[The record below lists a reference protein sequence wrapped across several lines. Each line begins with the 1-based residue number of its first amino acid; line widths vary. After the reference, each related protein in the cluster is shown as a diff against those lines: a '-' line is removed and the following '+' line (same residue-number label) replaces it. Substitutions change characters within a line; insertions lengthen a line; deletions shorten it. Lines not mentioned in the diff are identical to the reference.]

1 MNGKLALRYVGPF
14 EIVECVGPVA
24 YRLKLPQE
32 LSCVHD
38 TFHVSNLK
46 KCLAEPDVQ
55 VPLDEIEIDENLRFV
70 EEPIEIVE
78 RDVKK
83 LKQRRIPLVKG
94 PYGCILAGC
103 YNYAVKIDDTNVSN
117 VNKLNNNSIMKTYA
131 KTVEKI
137 ELNKNLFSI
146 PTSKKDNGDE
156 VVVFDEE
163 IVEEGSKK
171 WVNTI
176 YGYFVGCNMSP
187 AELRNSEGMNTIV
200 DQSPLMVNGKPLMVQ
215 KWSPDVCV
223 EKGEPNK
230 IPVWIK
236 LFNIPLEAWSVKG
249 ISALASKLGKPL
261 VMDDMTA
268 SMCHNGTR
276 RSAFARV
283 LVEIE
288 ASKGF
293 KDIIEIQY
301 KDKNNN
307 VIRTKFVKVE
317 FSWKP
322 ISCTHCNVFG
332 HSEFR
337 CHKSGIKK
345 DQMENNKGTKV
356 SHDSEGFVEVRNRRH
371 GFYGVSKNKGK
382 EQAKKSLAANE
393 KGKKE
398 MCGME
403 NESASKSEDDLVCE
417 ENEATKNLVADEI
430 DGVDTGRN
438 VKFFCSFIY
447 ASNSRRER
455 QELWAILQT
464 HKNIANKRPWILMGD
479 FNVTLKI
486 SEHSAKGSCMSGDM
500 IEFNNCNPNYSIM
513 KKLDRIMI
521 NEEFLQQ
528 FQNASRMFLPF
539 VISDH
544 SPAVIIIPEGLKK
557 RRRSF
562 RFVNNI
568 ADKEDFADCVRKEW
582 ETEING
588 FHMYKVVQKLK
599 RLKKSLN
606 RLNWKNGNLS
616 DKVTSLKKKLTNV
629 QTDVEKDPFN
639 SDLKAK
645 AASILNEYVVASNDE
660 LKLLQQKAKIQW
672 LSEGDQNK
680 AYFHGILKSRKHK
693 GRIESICDEN
703 GMRFERD
710 NVANVFVE
718 HFKKFLRIKQD
729 VQPLDSVEV
738 NFDNVLSKEDAEG
751 MIGIVTDEEIKEAI
765 FDIDSNTASGLDGY
779 TLGFFKKAWNIIGK
793 EVCLAIKDFFL
804 NGKLLGEINATM
816 IALVPKLDVPTKVYE
831 FRPITCCNV
840 IYKSISKIL
849 TNRIKIG
856 LQKVVNINQSAFILG
871 RHIQDNI
878 LIAQEL
884 LKGYQRKK
892 CARRC
897 ALKVDIQ
904 KAYDT
909 AHGYFKGGRGL
920 RQYLF
925 TLVMELKLS
934 NMCFADD
941 LLVLCNEDVEFVG
954 VIKQTM
960 DQFSSISRLF
970 PNIGKST
977 IFFGSVPLN
986 VQNEILRVMPFQV
999 ANLPM
1004 KCLGVPLIAKKLG
1017 INDCKSLIYWASVYM
1032 LPSTTI
1038 NEIEKLLKGFL
1049 WCQGLLTSGKARV
1062 AWKQVCLPKEQGELG
1077 IKSLKKW
1084 NEVLLI
1090 KQLWKIIEGK
1100 EYFNGRN
1107 VLIWF
1112 DKWDMK
1118 GPLSDIIPRRDWYR
1132 ERYHDLCNIA
1142 IPTLSDGVNDKVYW
1156 LDNQNEKKEFS
1167 TKQVWTDFRENNG
1180 KVEWYH
1186 VILFSQFQPKHAFL
1200 LWLAINERL
1209 STQDRLARW
1218 NCQANANCPLCKKEK
1233 DSHAHLFFKCEFA
1246 KQGWKKIKDKMGNV
1260 KSNNELKN
1268 IERNWRIFKQ
1278 EKRTVEQIV
1287 KIITENVKMRLM
1299 SFKVKQICAVIKV
1312 AESWNL
1318 KWKDMHLIVA

>member
-1 MNGKLALRYVGPF
+1 MADRSKRDFKCATWNIRGMCIEDKQKEV
-14 EIVECVGPVA
+14 
-24 YRLKLPQE
+24 KE
-32 LSCVHD
+32 LII
-38 TFHVSNLK
+38 N
-46 KCLAEPDVQ
+46 
-55 VPLDEIEIDENLRFV
+55 ENLSV
-70 EEPIEIVE
+70 CAVLETH
-78 RDVKK
+78 
-83 LKQRRIPLVKG
+83 LKE
-94 PYGCILAGC
+94 
-103 YNYAVKIDDTNVSN
+103 
-117 VNKLNNNSIMKTYA
+117 NK
-131 KTVEKI
+131 
-137 ELNKNLFSI
+137 
-146 PTSKKDNGDE
+146 
-156 VVVFDEE
+156 
-163 IVEEGSKK
+163 
-171 WVNTI
+171 
-176 YGYFVGCNMSP
+176 
-187 AELRNSEGMNTIV
+187 
-200 DQSPLMVNGKPLMVQ
+200 
-215 KWSPDVCV
+215 
-223 EKGEPNK
+223 
-230 IPVWIK
+230 
-236 LFNIPLEAWSVKG
+236 
-249 ISALASKLGKPL
+249 
-261 VMDDMTA
+261 
-268 SMCHNGTR
+268 
-276 RSAFARV
+276 
-283 LVEIE
+283 
-288 ASKGF
+288 
-293 KDIIEIQY
+293 
-301 KDKNNN
+301 
-307 VIRTKFVKVE
+307 
-317 FSWKP
+317 
-322 ISCTHCNVFG
+322 
-332 HSEFR
+332 
-337 CHKSGIKK
+337 
-345 DQMENNKGTKV
+345 
-356 SHDSEGFVEVRNRRH
+356 
-371 GFYGVSKNKGK
+371 
-382 EQAKKSLAANE
+382 
-393 KGKKE
+393 
-398 MCGME
+398 
-403 NESASKSEDDLVCE
+403 
-417 ENEATKNLVADEI
+417 
-430 DGVDTGRN
+430 RN
-438 VKFFCSFIY
+438 VKFLCSFIY

-500 IEFNNCNPNYSIM
+500 IEFNNCVNNLELEDICSYG
-513 KKLDRIMI
+513 
-521 NEEFLQQ
+521 
-528 FQNASRMFLPF
+528 FQLTYMHLECSYPF

-544 SPAVIIIPEGLKK
+544 SPAVSIIPEGLKK

-588 FHMYKVVQKLK
+588 FHI
-599 RLKKSLN
+599 
-606 RLNWKNGNLS
+606 
-616 DKVTSLKKKLTNV
+616 LKKKLTNV

-680 AYFHGILKSRKHK
+680 AYFHGILKSRKQK

-718 HFKKFLRIKQD
+718 HFKKFLRIKTMGGD
-729 VQPLDSVEV
+729 CSNLWIPVEV
-738 NFDNVLSKEDAEG
+738 NVYNAL
-751 MIGIVTDEEIKEAI
+751 
-765 FDIDSNTASGLDGY
+765 SNTASGLDGY
-779 TLGFFKKAWNIIGK
+779 TLGFFKKAWNIVGK

-804 NGKLLGEINATM
+804 NGKLLGEINETM
-816 IALVPKLDVPTKVYE
+816 IALVPKLDVPNKVYE

-892 CARRC
+892 GARRC

-904 KAYDT
+904 KAIYT
-909 AHGYFKGGRGL
+909 LASISGKINAHGYFKGGRGL

-941 LLVLCNEDVEFVG
+941 LLVLCNEDMEFVG

-986 VQNEILRVMPFQV
+986 VQNKILRVIPFQV

-1049 WCQGLLTSGKARV
+1049 WLKWLGSRC
-1062 AWKQVCLPKEQGELG
+1062 VCLKN
-1077 IKSLKKW
+1077 K
-1084 NEVLLI
+1084 
-1090 KQLWKIIEGK
+1090 
-1100 EYFNGRN
+1100 
-1107 VLIWF
+1107 
-1112 DKWDMK
+1112 DMK

-1132 ERYHDLCNIA
+1132 ERYHNLCNID
-1142 IPTLSDGVNDKVYW
+1142 IPTLFDGVNDKVYW
-1156 LDNQNEKKEFS
+1156 LDNKNEKKEFS

-1218 NCQANANCPLCKKEK
+1218 NCQANADCPLCKKEK

-1246 KQGWKKIKDKMGNV
+1246 KQVWKKIKDKMGNV
-1260 KSNNELKN
+1260 RSNNELKN
-1268 IERNWRIFKQ
+1268 IVIFLSQTKAKRNLGK
-1278 EKRTVEQIV
+1278 V
-1287 KIITENVKMRLM
+1287 MRLM
-1299 SFKVKQICAVIKV
+1299 SFKVKQRNAVIKV

-1318 KWKDMHLIVA
+1318 KWKDMHLIAA